1 MSIWLVLFV
10 CADIMFNYLEL
21 MLDRQKLIAILTV
34 VFQQTVLLY
43 NIVLT
48 EIIFKKFLGT
58 VV

>member
-21 MLDRQKLIAILTV
+21 MLDRQKLISILTV

>member
-1 MSIWLVLFV
+1 MWLVLFV